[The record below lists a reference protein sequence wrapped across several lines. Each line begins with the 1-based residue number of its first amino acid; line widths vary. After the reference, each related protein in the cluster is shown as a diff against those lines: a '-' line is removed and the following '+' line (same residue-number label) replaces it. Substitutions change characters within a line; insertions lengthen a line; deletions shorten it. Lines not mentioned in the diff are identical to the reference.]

1 MRRYP
6 MTNSLNW
13 ATWRSGEVKCPRI
26 QISPPPL
33 FSMVHLAEEG
43 DEHCCSHCK
52 SCHVDIYK
60 DKGKKMQSC
69 LDCGFE
75 EVLK

>member
-1 MRRYP
+1 
-6 MTNSLNW
+6 
-13 ATWRSGEVKCPRI
+13 
-26 QISPPPL
+26 
-33 FSMVHLAEEG
+33 MVHLAEEG